1 MSTKSHPV
9 AWIAVLVLAAMFT
22 AGGLWLRRDAAT
34 PPPSNDAAGTLPA
47 GVDAGTASP
56 APRAKV
62 SPTPTPAAPLPS
74 MAAPLALIADDLRA
88 RSDAG
93 DPDAACRLASELAY
107 CSQHELQRA
116 DYDRW
121 LAERQQALTRIT
133 DPAAKREA
141 ATRIEQEMTMR
152 EGSLDQIARH
162 CEGVPP
168 ASPNDIAE
176 QWRRAALLGNPA
188 AMKQY
193 ASGNAFRWHSLM
205 DSLPML
211 ATYRGE
217 AEAMALRVARDGDA
231 EMMLALAAGYDPTPS
246 RGRTL
251 LAQSLRP
258 DGARALALYQRVES
272 VLDATPDDQL
282 QRLKQQLAARR
293 SALESLLPPAERA
306 RAERFAAE
314 EMATWSPSV
323 FEDARRFNGSGG
335 QPDVPRFAC
344 GMPPGESVRRREET
358 AG

>member
-1 MSTKSHPV
+1 MSAKSHPV
-9 AWIAVLVLAAMFT
+9 AWIALLVLLTIFIAVGF
-22 AGGLWLRRDAAT
+22 WVRRDAAAPT
-34 PPPSNDAAGTLPA
+34 PTTDHATAIPA
-47 GVDAGTASP
+47 GVPSGAASP
-56 APRAKV
+56 KPRTKP
-62 SPTPTPAAPLPS
+62 STTPTAAAPLPS
-74 MAAPLALIADDLRA
+74 MAAPLALIAADLKA

-93 DPDAACRLASELAY
+93 DPDAACRLAAELSY
-107 CSQHELQRA
+107 CSQHDLQRA
-116 DYDRW
+116 DYDHW
-121 LAERQQALTRIT
+121 LAERQQALTLIT
-133 DPAAKREA
+133 DPASKREA
-141 ATRIEQEMTMR
+141 ATRIEREMTMR
-152 EGSLDQIARH
+152 EGSLDQIAGH
-162 CEGVPP
+162 CGGVAQ

-193 ASGNAFRWHSLM
+193 ASGNAFRWRSLL

-217 AEAMALRVARDGDA
+217 AEAMALRVAREGDA

-272 VLDATPDDQL
+272 VLEAMPDDQL
-282 QRLKQQLAARR
+282 QRLKQQLATRR
-293 SALESLLPPAERA
+293 SALESLLPAAERA

-344 GMPPGESVRRREET
+344 GAPPGESRRRRE
-358 AG
+358 ASVD